1 MIGGHEWMIEN
12 LRVTHYNNGDP
23 IPHVTGNADW
33 AGLNTGAY
41 CVYNNEASLANTYG
55 KLYNWYAVDD
65 ERGLCPAGWRLPSDD
80 EYMQLMLYLDPV
92 AVINDNIVGGMM
104 KATGTSGDGG
114 LWSPPNTGATN
125 SSGFTAL
132 PGGARYTTGLFGGL
146 TILAFFWTADA
157 TPSEVLQR
165 AWNWYMDTS
174 TANLYRNN
182 YSRVIGHSVRC
193 IKD

>member
-1 MIGGHEWMIEN
+1 MIGGLEWMIEN

-23 IPHVTGNADW
+23 IPHVTNNAEW
-33 AGLNTGAY
+33 AGLGSGAF
-41 CVYNNEASLANTYG
+41 CVYNNEESLANTYG

-65 ERGLCPAGWRLPSDD
+65 ERGLCPEGWRVPSDD
-80 EYMQLMLYLDPV
+80 EYMGLMLSLDPS

-114 LWSPPNTGATN
+114 LWSPPNAGATN
-125 SSGFTAL
+125 ESGFTAL
-132 PGGARYTTGLFGGL
+132 PGGARYSTGLFGGL
-146 TILAFFWTADA
+146 TTLAFFWTADA